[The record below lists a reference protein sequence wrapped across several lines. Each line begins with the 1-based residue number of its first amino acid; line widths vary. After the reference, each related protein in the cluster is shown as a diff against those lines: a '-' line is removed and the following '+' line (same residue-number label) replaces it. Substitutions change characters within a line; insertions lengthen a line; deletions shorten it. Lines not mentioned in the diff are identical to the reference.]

1 MDFDDH
7 TAGVASGS
15 GAEEIHLP
23 ELNIDD
29 WPPDAAHQSDS
40 DASSIPDSSQPL
52 SGLDT
57 SVFDDRWKAQM
68 EELNEL
74 GSGEL
79 YASVSS
85 TGFLPDSWAS
95 NAERI
100 QFNLQ
105 AVGLTDHLLSYQGG
119 DERTILEQLIL
130 QAGIEMSAREFLWH
144 ERQLGKRINWLAAR
158 LPLSKRLKGSAHD
171 FAQQML
177 DDSSHPSTLSESSPV
192 STQPA
197 PLLQELANH
206 IPLKGMRKKSPL
218 VDGSA
223 GISRE
228 LKDAGEKVFWTGQV
242 VRLLRL
248 VNAPLVELAAGS
260 TRPDDIFEIAVG
272 AARGSTM
279 KTYMQALTPFRN
291 YLMMLTDSDWTS
303 EVVHVVGFL
312 RTAASKPCGPTYP
325 KRFVQALRWVM
336 RIGGWTGPEL
346 IAEHVLVQKSMDY
359 WSEALFSQ
367 VHPLKQA
374 PKLPWVVIAAL
385 ELYIC
390 NDRHPK
396 HLRYKAYTIMFKAIG
411 TLREDDIQHLKAR
424 KLRAMGYMFIG
435 DLMKSKTTGAA
446 KRVRQL
452 PVAIHMQWTLTR
464 SLWIENGIAL
474 TDDLVSEDADY
485 MLPRFDLAGKA
496 LREPCPYSESAALS
510 KKLLGEL
517 RAPVF
522 QADKWILA
530 GRGGPSA
537 EPAAFRVLDGAL
549 CTSCDS
555 YCSSDI
561 GSY

>member
-1 MDFDDH
+1 
-7 TAGVASGS
+7 
-15 GAEEIHLP
+15 
-23 ELNIDD
+23 
-29 WPPDAAHQSDS
+29 
-40 DASSIPDSSQPL
+40 
-52 SGLDT
+52 
-57 SVFDDRWKAQM
+57 
-68 EELNEL
+68 
-74 GSGEL
+74 
-79 YASVSS
+79 
-85 TGFLPDSWAS
+85 
-95 NAERI
+95 
-100 QFNLQ
+100 
-105 AVGLTDHLLSYQGG
+105 
-119 DERTILEQLIL
+119 
-130 QAGIEMSAREFLWH
+130 
-144 ERQLGKRINWLAAR
+144 
-158 LPLSKRLKGSAHD
+158 
-171 FAQQML
+171 
-177 DDSSHPSTLSESSPV
+177 
-192 STQPA
+192 
-197 PLLQELANH
+197 
-206 IPLKGMRKKSPL
+206 MRKKTPL
-218 VDGSA
+218 VDGS

-228 LKDAGEKVFWTGQV
+228 RKDAGEKVFWTGQV
-242 VRLLRL
+242 VSLLKL

-260 TRPDDIFEIAVG
+260 TRPDDIFQIAVG

-279 KTYMQALTPFRN
+279 KTYLQALTPFRN

-390 NDRHPK
+390 SDRHPK

-452 PVAIHMQWTLTR
+452 PVAIHTQWTLTR
-464 SLWIENGIAL
+464 SLWLENGIAL

-522 QADKWILA
+522 QTDSGSWQEGEVLLLSPLLSGFWTEHSARPVIPTAAQTLGATKESRDCLGRWSPTGSDDYARAYRAAA
-530 GRGGPSA
+530 GELQLLVLKAVLGRDRRLDES
-537 EPAAFRVLDGAL
+537 EVLDRIMQLPEYGVVTLSQAEEMKADLLKAVQAFDLQMEHSASAAYAAELPVAAVPDLPAQAL
-549 CTSCDS
+549 LGRAPLVKQGKRTKMMKFLIVYSRNRKSAKLHKVGGCEWTRTTLNDTQECEVVNSQMYDS
-555 YCSSDI
+555 RCKLCWARKDDSTELETGDASSSDE
-561 GSY
+561 STL